1 MKAFA
6 KSCLAV
12 AVAAACPWASAADV
26 EEVIVTASPFAKTAE
41 AVSKPVNLL
50 SGEDLQA
57 AAAATLGETLS
68 GQLGV
73 SSASFGPGVGLPI
86 IRGQSDNRVKVMQD
100 SVGSMDASAASP
112 DHAVTLEPLLANK
125 IEVLRGPSALRY
137 GSGAIGGVVNV
148 LDNRIPTA
156 LPEATNGGIEL
167 RHASV
172 NDENVG
178 VANLNSSLGPVAL
191 HLDAIERKS
200 NNLDIPGYAQNH
212 PQDPEASTH
221 GYIANTDATSNSGS
235 FGASYIGEQGFIGA
249 SINKLD
255 NNYGVP
261 PDGEERVRIDM
272 QQTRYDLKGE
282 LNNPFSGFEKIS
294 ARLGHND
301 YQHTEMENGEAGT
314 QFSNNAY
321 EGRVELIHSPLEIL
335 ASQWNGAIGLQTAQ
349 STFAANGE
357 EAFIPKSD
365 IDSLGFFILEE
376 SQYNNWEY
384 EVGVRSERQKIAPD
398 TGSAIAHT
406 SNNISA
412 STTWNFSKQQK
423 ISLGLAQS
431 QRAPS
436 VEELLAD
443 GPHPATGSYLIGDVN
458 LKEETSS
465 NIELGYHWHND
476 KIEFSTN
483 LFYNR
488 INDFIYAENLD
499 QIIDD
504 LDGYQYTQD
513 NAIFKGFET
522 ELKIAL
528 DSHWNLRLFGD
539 KVRATLSNG
548 DDLPRITPMRVGSS
562 VDFAFKQWNANLS
575 LTHSAKQ
582 EHPGANESETQSYN
596 RVDAR
601 IDYTFANRYTLFL
614 KANNLLDS
622 EIRNASSYLRDI
634 APEAGRNIQLGVRLT
649 F

>member
-1 MKAFA
+1 MKSFA

-12 AVAAACPWASAADV
+12 AVAAACPWVSAADV

-148 LDNRIPTA
+148 LDNRIPAA
-156 LPEATNGGIEL
+156 LPEVTSGGIEL

-178 VANLNSSLGPVAL
+178 VANLNSSLGSVAF

-212 PQDPEASTH
+212 PQAPETSTH
-221 GYIANTDATSNSGS
+221 GYIANTDAKSNSGS

-261 PDGEERVRIDM
+261 PDSEERVRIDM

-282 LNNPFSGFEKIS
+282 LNNPFNGFEKIS

-314 QFSNNAY
+314 QFSNDAY
-321 EGRVELIHSPLEIL
+321 EGRIELIHSPLELL
-335 ASQWNGAIGLQTAQ
+335 AGQWNGAIGLQTAQ
-349 STFAANGE
+349 STFAAIGE

-398 TGSAIAHT
+398 NSNALSHT

-412 STTWNFSKQQK
+412 STTWNLSEQQK

-443 GPHPATGSYLIGDVN
+443 GPHPATGSYLIGDTH

-476 KIEFSTN
+476 KI
-483 LFYNR
+483 
-488 INDFIYAENLD
+488 
-499 QIIDD
+499 
-504 LDGYQYTQD
+504 
-513 NAIFKGFET
+513 
-522 ELKIAL
+522 
-528 DSHWNLRLFGD
+528 
-539 KVRATLSNG
+539 
-548 DDLPRITPMRVGSS
+548 
-562 VDFAFKQWNANLS
+562 
-575 LTHSAKQ
+575 
-582 EHPGANESETQSYN
+582 
-596 RVDAR
+596 
-601 IDYTFANRYTLFL
+601 
-614 KANNLLDS
+614 
-622 EIRNASSYLRDI
+622 
-634 APEAGRNIQLGVRLT
+634 
-649 F
+649 